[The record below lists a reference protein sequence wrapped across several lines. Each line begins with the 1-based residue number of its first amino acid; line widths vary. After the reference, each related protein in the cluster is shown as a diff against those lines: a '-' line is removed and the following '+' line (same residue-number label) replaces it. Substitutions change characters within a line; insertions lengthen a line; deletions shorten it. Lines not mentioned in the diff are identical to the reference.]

1 MTVLA
6 PAVLAEAAM
15 QVACIAGSKT
25 PVGNASRRIIC
36 CCMAAERI
44 AV

>member
-6 PAVLAEAAM
+6 PAVLAEAAV
-15 QVACIAGSKT
+15 QVASIAGSKT

-36 CCMAAERI
+36 CCMAAKHI